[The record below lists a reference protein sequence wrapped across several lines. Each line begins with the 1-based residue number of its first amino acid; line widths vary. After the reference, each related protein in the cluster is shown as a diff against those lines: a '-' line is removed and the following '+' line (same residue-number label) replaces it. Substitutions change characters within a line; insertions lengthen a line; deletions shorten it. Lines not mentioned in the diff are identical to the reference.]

1 MQVMPIGLE
10 HIVVKNLN
18 CVAEGISS
26 RDEALA
32 EIMEYVNKNFI
43 SYDNLGDINQLKLG
57 QIKQLKE
64 VSGFEVKQE
73 QLALSFTKQIPIII
87 RRS

>member
-1 MQVMPIGLE
+1 MQAMPISLE
-10 HIVVKNLN
+10 DIVVKNLN
-18 CVAEGISS
+18 CVAEGLSS
-26 RDEALA
+26 RNEALA

-43 SYDNLGDINQLKLG
+43 SYDNLGNINQLKLG

-64 VSGFEVKQE
+64 VSGFEIKQE
-73 QLALSFTKQIPIII
+73 NLVLSFTKQIPIVI

>member
-10 HIVVKNLN
+10 NIVVKNLN
-18 CVAEGISS
+18 CVAEGLSS
-26 RDEALA
+26 RDEALT

-57 QIKQLKE
+57 QIKLLKE

-73 QLALSFTKQIPIII
+73 QSALSFIKKIPMM
-87 RRS
+87 RR